1 MRAAY
6 RLTDPRTGLAVLVA
20 WPGVRITGD
29 LALAGRIEPYLGDTP
44 VVAVGTS
51 RDLHTGARGTR
62 VWAPEHGSWEWLRA
76 ALGQAAEELGLVML
90 VDIP

>member
-6 RLTDPRTGLAVLVA
+6 RLTDPRTGMAILVA

-29 LALAGRIEPYLGDTP
+29 LALAGRIQPYLGDAP
-44 VVAVGTS
+44 VVALGTS
-51 RDLHTGARGTR
+51 RNQLPGERGTR
-62 VWAPEHGSWEWLRA
+62 VWAPERGSWEWLRA

>member
-6 RLTDPRTGLAVLVA
+6 RLLDPSSGTAVSVA
-20 WPGVRITGD
+20 WPGVSITGD
-29 LALAGRIEPYLGDTP
+29 LALAGRIEPYLGDMP
-44 VVAVGTS
+44 VLALATS
-51 RDLHTGARGTR
+51 RDQLPGERGTR
-62 VWAPEHGSWEWLRA
+62 VWAPERGSWEWLRA

>member
-6 RLTDPRTGLAVLVA
+6 RLIDQRNGMAVSVG
-20 WPGVRITGD
+20 WPGVKITGD
-29 LALAGRIEPYLGDTP
+29 LALAGRIERYLGDAP
-44 VVAVGTS
+44 VVALGPS
-51 RDLHTGARGTR
+51 RNQLTGERGTR
-62 VWAPEHGSWEWLRA
+62 VWAPERGSWEWLRA